1 MMKLTKYPSNYQT
14 WVTAFIAAASGINAS
29 VALNL
34 KKEKP
39 LDLDHYLD
47 GIDKDLLV
55 FALAGEVTISSSD
68 ASGESMKLSGDEGKG
83 VPSVSGDK
91 DEIVV
96 EPLVSLQ
103 ENWIRLILS
112 RQ

>member
-55 FALAGEVTISSSD
+55 FALAGGD
-68 ASGESMKLSGDEGKG
+68 NFKLRCFRW
-83 VPSVSGDK
+83 VH
-91 DEIVV
+91 EII
-96 EPLVSLQ
+96 
-103 ENWIRLILS
+103 W
-112 RQ
+112 